1 MVPSQLNSPGVYQS
15 AGLTLQFP
23 VPRHG
28 LALAESQTSP
38 IDSLMTWNPQQVR
51 CTSIISKIGG
61 WINHIIVIVTITIII
76 IIINENQIKRYI
88 DDMR

>member
-1 MVPSQLNSPGVYQS
+1 MDWRLRNLKP
-15 AGLTLQFP
+15 
-23 VPRHG
+23 
-28 LALAESQTSP
+28 SP

-76 IIINENQIKRYI
+76 INENQIKRYI